1 MENIKNACEWM
12 KNIDDSKKINEFNIA
27 GTHDSAAV
35 RSSFVFFTNCQHLD
49 IKDQLNIG
57 VRFLDIRLQ
66 YDSDGNFHAVHAKAD
81 CYSRALKKITFKDI
95 LSDCYGFLEEHPS
108 ETILMLIKEDDG
120 NAGKEFYRSIFET
133 QISKNKTR
141 WFLENRI
148 PSLSEVR
155 GKIVLLSRLD
165 IDFERFDD
173 SNSGLNLSAWSDQ
186 GCRTN
191 TEFLTFQIERADKKV
206 SLKAA
211 VQDRYG
217 LKSEQKYD
225 IAYKKLCTAEADK
238 NTIVINYLSTAGELI
253 PKKAARKINR
263 KFCADE
269 FKPRCPQ
276 IVLFDFVTYES
287 AQKVF
292 GKNQKVSP
300 L

>member
-12 KNIDDSKKINEFNIA
+12 KNIEDGRKINGFNIV

-35 RSSFVFFTNCQHLD
+35 RSSFGAFTNCQHLD
-49 IKDQLNIG
+49 IKAQLNIG

-81 CYSRALKKITFKDI
+81 CYDRKFKKITFKDI
-95 LSDCYGFLEEHPS
+95 LSDCYEFLENHPT

-120 NAGKEFYRSIFET
+120 NAGKELYRSIFET
-133 QISKNKTR
+133 QIIPNKSR

-148 PSLSEVR
+148 PALGEVR

-173 SNSGLNLSAWSDQ
+173 SNSGLNLSVWPDQ
-186 GCRTN
+186 GSGTN
-191 TEFLTFQIERADKKV
+191 TDFLTFKIERADN
-206 SLKAA
+206 SSCLKAA

-225 IAYKKLCTAEADK
+225 IAYKKLYSAEADK
-238 NTIVINYLSTAGELI
+238 NAIVINYLSTAGELI

-263 KFCADE
+263 KFYADE
-269 FKPRCPQ
+269 FNPRCPQ
-276 IVLFDFVTYES
+276 IVLFDFVTREL

-292 GKNQKVSP
+292 EKN
-300 L
+300 